1 MDTQEELETS
11 VPLEDVAPI
20 VEVVGNS
27 DKKDEEPPHEEQEAP
42 EPPTPRIPKK
52 RAQRPPPVVVAQQS
66 PPIDHVFWSDML
78 VTKRELDREAKH
90 SRYANLVKF

>member
-11 VPLEDVAPI
+11 VPLEDVI

-27 DKKDEEPPHEEQEAP
+27 DKKDDEPPHEEQYVP
-42 EPPTPRIPKK
+42 DPPTPRIPKK
-52 RAQRPPPVVVAQQS
+52 RAQRPSPVVVP
-66 PPIDHVFWSDML
+66 PPIADHKFWSDML
-78 VTKRELDREAKH
+78 VTKRELDREATR